1 MEPIPL
7 GRQAWS
13 LVHQARTMA
22 LGPGTRQAADE
33 EARAELD
40 LLNSRLEKTTQLN
53 KKLQTSLSRLEGSG
67 RSLQDAVGPIY
78 GNTQKLQVLGTSMCD
93 QSRPSVELP
102 NSLQT
107 LIKCLQP
114 LRESKGPPIRS
125 TMRRTSS
132 GKGQYPR
139 QIDARV
145 EADDYKGLRRQA
157 WWPSRIPSSV

>member
-53 KKLQTSLSRLEGSG
+53 KKLQASLSRLEGSG

-93 QSRPSVELP
+93 QSRPSVEHFL
-102 NSLQT
+102 T
-107 LIKCLQP
+107 IC
-114 LRESKGPPIRS
+114 RH
-125 TMRRTSS
+125 
-132 GKGQYPR
+132 
-139 QIDARV
+139 
-145 EADDYKGLRRQA
+145 
-157 WWPSRIPSSV
+157 